1 MSQPTRD
8 DLDVLQAYTQRHLA
22 DCQAAC
28 IHLQGRLDVAEQDRD
43 RARSDTFTTPI
54 ALRAGS
60 LR

>member
-1 MSQPTRD
+1 MSEPTWD
-8 DLDVLQAYTQRHLA
+8 DLDVLQAYTQRQLA

-43 RARSDTFTTPI
+43 RARDANRVTPI
-54 ALRAGS
+54 ALRAGR

>member
-1 MSQPTRD
+1 MSEPTYD
-8 DLDVLQAYTQRHLA
+8 DLDVLQAYTQRQLA

-43 RARSDTFTTPI
+43 LAKAERDTAI
-54 ALRAGS
+54 ALRMGH